1 MIVRKPD
8 GRWLP
13 LRIDDFEA
21 WQTTL
26 LEESAYRLGAVLS
39 EAGRVHR
46 WGSVGAP
53 VEFCGQRAWLRV
65 SPYLEHEMD
74 QTAWRG
80 TRDAAAI
87 PGVCKPS
94 MLKHVEWSTSGP
106 PQVPVSAEVLTLVAD
121 HTASRDRFLYQAP
134 ELSPAWYA
142 DLAASLAALADWR
155 TGRRFRVHEQTQY
168 DYLLSATYR
177 RPVPVGIAAEFGT
190 EHLDL
195 SWENVSAPG
204 FQILDMEHWGL
215 GVRGYGAAY
224 LYLTSL
230 AVPQV
235 AQQVHEA
242 LADVLDSPS
251 GRYAQLVAAALI
263 IRNLTRLADPADLAG
278 MLHRYTDA
286 LLDGDRSE
294 LLDPWRTA

>member
-1 MIVRKPD
+1 VIVRKPG

-13 LRIDDFEA
+13 VRIDDFEA
-21 WQTTL
+21 WQTRL
-26 LEESAYRLGAVLS
+26 LEESAYRFGAVLS
-39 EAGRVHR
+39 GADRVHR

-53 VEFCGQRAWLRV
+53 VELCGQRAWLRV

-74 QTAWRG
+74 ETAWRG

-94 MLKHVEWSTSGP
+94 LIKHIEWSTSDP
-106 PQVPVSAEVLTLVAD
+106 VHVPVSAEVLALVAD
-121 HTASRDRFLYQAP
+121 QPASRDRFLYQVP
-134 ELSPAWYA
+134 EFSPSWYS
-142 DLAASLAALADWR
+142 DLAASLSALAGYPTD
-155 TGRRFRVHEQTQY
+155 RRFRVHEQTQY

-177 RPVPVGIAAEFGT
+177 RSVPVGTTAEFGT

-204 FQILDMEHWGL
+204 FQILDMEHWGV

-224 LYLTSL
+224 LYLTSF

-235 AQQVHEA
+235 AERVHEA

-263 IRNLTRLADPADLAG
+263 IRNLTRLPDPTGLAAT
-278 MLHRYTDA
+278 LHRYTDA
-286 LLDGDRSE
+286 LLDGTRSHR
-294 LLDPWRTA
+294 LDPWRRT